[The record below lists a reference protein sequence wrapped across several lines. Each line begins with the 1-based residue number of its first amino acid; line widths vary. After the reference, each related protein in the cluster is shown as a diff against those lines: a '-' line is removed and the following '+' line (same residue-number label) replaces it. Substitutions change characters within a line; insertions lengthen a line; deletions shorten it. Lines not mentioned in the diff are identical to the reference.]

1 MPLEIRANSF
11 QISETALFL
20 SSYDNEKTELVLI
33 HQRYFTLAL
42 AKLKIQCVLGSKE
55 TFGYVVTTLETSIV
69 LD

>member
-20 SSYDNEKTELVLI
+20 SSYDNEKTELALI

-42 AKLKIQCVLGSKE
+42 AKLKIQSVLGSKE
-55 TFGYVVTTLETSIV
+55 TCGYVVTTLETSIV